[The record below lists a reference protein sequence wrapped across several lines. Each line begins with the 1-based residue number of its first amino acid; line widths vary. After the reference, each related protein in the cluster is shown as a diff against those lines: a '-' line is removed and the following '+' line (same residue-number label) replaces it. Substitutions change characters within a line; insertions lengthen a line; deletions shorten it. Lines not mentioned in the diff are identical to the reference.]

1 MEFEKDHT
9 MPEIELSTYIH
20 IKINVTCMLCG
31 EKLEANIKTDSHNQ
45 VISISVD
52 PSHNCYHNEI
62 EETNKSI
69 KQDFSKRNY

>member
-1 MEFEKDHT
+1 
-9 MPEIELSTYIH
+9 MPEIELSTYIN

-52 PSHNCYHNEI
+52 PSHNCYINKI
-62 EETNKSI
+62 EETNKMM
-69 KQDFSKRNY
+69 KQDFAKYND

>member
-1 MEFEKDHT
+1 
-9 MPEIELSTYIH
+9 MPEIELNTAIA
-20 IKINVTCMLCG
+20 IKIDISCMLCG
-31 EKLEANIKTDSHNQ
+31 APLEANIKSDSYNQ
-45 VISISVD
+45 IISISVD